1 MAQEDQQAESQ
12 TGESVAGQTLP
23 LAGRVALVTGSSR
36 GIGRATALRLA
47 ALGADLAINYRSD
60 EQGARETRE
69 AIEALGRRA
78 VAFQADVTVEEDV
91 IRLFKDIESQLSA
104 PTILVNNAGTTN
116 DRLIL
121 QMKLDEFESIIR
133 ANLTSAFLCT
143 KAALRGMLKARWGR
157 IVNVASVSGL
167 SGQVGQANYA
177 SSKAGLVALT
187 KSAAREVASRNITA
201 NAVAPGY
208 IPTELT
214 STVSQEFKDYYRNLT
229 PLKRFGTAEEVAASI
244 AFLCT
249 PDAGFI
255 TGQVLVVDGG
265 LTM

>member
-47 ALGADLAINYRSD
+47 GLGADLAINYRSD
-60 EQGARETRE
+60 EQGAHETRE

-78 VAFQADVTVEEDV
+78 VAFQADVSVEEEV

-121 QMKLDEFESIIR
+121 QMKLDEFENIIR

-157 IVNVASVSGL
+157 IVN
-167 SGQVGQANYA
+167 
-177 SSKAGLVALT
+177 
-187 KSAAREVASRNITA
+187 
-201 NAVAPGY
+201 
-208 IPTELT
+208 
-214 STVSQEFKDYYRNLT
+214 
-229 PLKRFGTAEEVAASI
+229 
-244 AFLCT
+244 
-249 PDAGFI
+249 
-255 TGQVLVVDGG
+255 
-265 LTM
+265 